1 MVLTIIKKKRIFI
14 KVSSWGGIF
23 GTLDEGLD
31 IDMANDAK
39 IENIVVN
46 SIDNL
51 KLSSLTGDNLK
62 TIEILHSRVT
72 VSDLCMFI
80 SPRKLQNL
88 NLLYVTNSTL
98 MVHSI
103 FTDKSQSCG
112 SENTPESSR
121 KLKVVNMFGI

>member
-1 MVLTIIKKKRIFI
+1 
-14 KVSSWGGIF
+14 
-23 GTLDEGLD
+23 
-31 IDMANDAK
+31 MANDAK

-51 KLSSLTGDNLK
+51 KISSLTGNNLK

-88 NLLYVTNSTL
+88 NLLYVTDSTL

-103 FTDKSQSCG
+103 FTDQSQSCG
-112 SENTPESSR
+112 GENTPESSR
-121 KLKVVNMFGI
+121 KLRVVNMFAI